1 MTVGRFL
8 FLFYRRQS
16 WSYLPADIVQYPV
29 VLLLALHVLQPQG
42 VLDTRGLQAHHHCG
56 VLHVQAVSGGV
67 GQVALVED
75 DEDQDSAADDTDG
88 TESLIVFL
96 NVNPR
101 PDQTVMME
109 MTGKF
114 CSVKKKRGVSSELVS
129 ISVIL

>member
-8 FLFYRRQS
+8 FLFYRRQGGFD
-16 WSYLPADIVQYPV
+16 LPPDIVQYPV

-42 VLDTRGLQAHHHCG
+42 VLDPGGLQAHHHCG
-56 VLHVQAVSGGV
+56 VLHVQAVSGWV
-67 GQVALVED
+67 GQVPLVED

-96 NVNPR
+96 NVTPR

>member
-8 FLFYRRQS
+8 FRFYGWQG
-16 WSYLPADIVQYPV
+16 WSYLPPDIVEYPV
-29 VLLLALHVLQPQG
+29 ILLLALHLLQPQG
-42 VLDTRGLQAHHHCG
+42 VLDPGGLQAHHHCG
-56 VLHVQAVSGGV
+56 VLHVQAVPGGV

-101 PDQTVMME
+101 PYQTVMME